1 MCPDSV
7 PSFLPLVDLVKVVG
21 ANNPHYPLSFTPKL
35 PCDLMTS
42 PNSVHPSPQGLDG
55 TSGEKGAPGD
65 VGGPVSGEV
74 EDVLL
79 GEGVGAGEWVNW
91 WARKVA

>member
-1 MCPDSV
+1 
-7 PSFLPLVDLVKVVG
+7 
-21 ANNPHYPLSFTPKL
+21 
-35 PCDLMTS
+35 MTS

-55 TSGEKGAPGD
+55 PSGEKGAPGD